1 MSKVPL
7 SPLDSLCDKD
17 KVAST
22 CLSEIVYSLL
32 FRYLSLI
39 LILLIKIVLVYI
51 NFCQRK
57 KIFILFNNGV
67 ASQNRLYRPATTLNL
82 MFQIYFL
89 ITNFINHISHIIKE
103 PFVMSYKHYS
113 SSILLH

>member
-39 LILLIKIVLVYI
+39 LILLIKIILVYI
-51 NFCQRK
+51 NSAK
-57 KIFILFNNGV
+57 EK
-67 ASQNRLYRPATTLNL
+67 SLYT
-82 MFQIYFL
+82 F
-89 ITNFINHISHIIKE
+89 
-103 PFVMSYKHYS
+103 
-113 SSILLH
+113 